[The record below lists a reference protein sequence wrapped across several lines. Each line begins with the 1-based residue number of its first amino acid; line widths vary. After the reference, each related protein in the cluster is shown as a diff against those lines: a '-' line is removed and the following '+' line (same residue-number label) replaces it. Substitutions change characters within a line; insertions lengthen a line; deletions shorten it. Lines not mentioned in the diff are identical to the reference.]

1 MAKFCG
7 KCGAKLDEATGLCPN
22 CDADKLNERS
32 EKPES
37 VETPKPK
44 QDMVSESEKPL
55 SKKEAK
61 KKRKADKKAKKK
73 EKRAQWSIIKKTRR
87 FLLKLLLTVLLLA
100 ILAVGVTGILTY
112 LGLVDIPII
121 SETINNF
128 VSDTYSAD
136 VEKDIPETDTDGFI
150 YYHSS
155 EENIVEDA
163 DTGITFVNNE
173 LLITLTSA
181 NYEYQLEEYLQT
193 IGGQIVGE
201 ITELAEY
208 QILLND
214 VYSYPDIETLVK
226 NIEQFD
232 WVASASPNYTI
243 KMDVSYTPNDKKWK
257 NKWEDVPDGDNW
269 GMEAIDAPGAWE
281 YRNQLQNVNIGI
293 LDDMFDTKH
302 EDLNFAEIPL
312 GSALT
317 LSAIEDGNLEWSS
330 HGTHTSGT
338 IAAVFDNNQGVTGV
352 STNVN
357 LYGVSASGLSTAG
370 YYSSQAWN
378 IAFYYLIAEKNCS
391 VINISMGYDQL
402 TFEASRKEAAATEVL
417 NLMSQ
422 EIERFLKILID
433 RNYQF
438 VICKSSGNQ
447 NESNGNYQYFKKDSD
462 DESTAW
468 SYYSYNDYIQ
478 FLNGDKSNEAVFAR
492 YKDRRKEIEARL
504 ESGNVDAKY
513 DILGAIND
521 PDVSNRIIIVGAAEN
536 LGTHKEGGFFGIGGT
551 KIHDGYTVAAFSQ
564 CGKRVDV
571 IAPGVD
577 IYSTIKN
584 GYGKMSGTSMAAP
597 HVAGVVGLLF
607 SANPSIEADN
617 VKEIISTSAV
627 GNYGHDGYGLINA
640 KNAVE
645 AALNYDPDE
654 EVPATGGTFNQS
666 DLPAGA
672 VEFNGHYYYVYG
684 IDTITDWNMAQ
695 EYCEEQGG
703 YLATITSPE
712 EDAFLYSYIIDAGY
726 SSVMFGLTDQEQT
739 DDWHWVTGEEFS
751 YQNWRS
757 GEPNYQGGYEHYG
770 MYYERNTDGTWNDG
784 SGKGGPFLC
793 EWGEYQAVESATG
806 IWEEL
811 IKSGKYTEYTKD
823 WDQLNQM
830 GISVMPTEYAIL
842 DIDGDGWEELILSGH
857 QENLSEFGYYS
868 VLACNKESKEITV
881 IPIESPAQ
889 VLSGP
894 VGQNF
899 QGLQYSS
906 QYHALMYTELNNGS
920 MFGGYNFMVL
930 DNNEIKPAFSVEFQC
945 DSDANIRSYSMKEDG
960 NSTAI
965 SEEEYDQYMEES
977 KPIEFKPIPEPE
989 PVRTTS
995 DERDIVL
1002 VLDTSGSMSGTPME
1016 ETKKAATNFVNT
1028 ILEEDASIGIV
1039 AYEDSAERL
1048 SDFSVDKNHL
1058 TGIVADISSGGGTN
1072 IESGLA
1078 EAKSMLDSSNAKKKI
1093 IVLMSDGEPNE
1104 GKEGEEL
1111 IAYADELKSDDILIY
1126 TLGFFEN
1133 MGGSKSS
1140 AQYLMEHL
1148 ASDGCHYEVAS
1159 ADDLVFFFEDMADQ
1173 INGQKYIYIRIAC
1186 PVDVTVTYNGETLCS
1201 AEDALNVRTNFG
1213 TLTFEDSEN
1222 EISVNEDDRIKVLRL
1237 KEGADYD
1244 VQIVGTG
1251 RGLMDYTIGFMDE
1264 NGDYSDFRR
1273 FEDIKITKQTVIDTV
1288 AAVSDESVLNIDEDG
1303 DGKYDLKLR
1312 AEENGYGEEIKT
1324 PVWIYVGIGGGMV
1337 LLLIVV
1343 LVMVKIRKGK
1353 KKGMVKS

>member
-1 MAKFCG
+1 MANYCG
-7 KCGAKLDEATGLCPN
+7 KCGSKLDEATGLCPN
-22 CDADKLNERS
+22 CDAAKIKQHYDKTTED
-32 EKPES
+32 K
-37 VETPKPK
+37 TP
-44 QDMVSESEKPL
+44 VH
-55 SKKEAK
+55 KEDKIDKRTK
-61 KKRKADKKAKKK
+61 KKALKARKNAVKR
-73 EKRAQWSIIKKTRR
+73 EKRANWSTGKKVRR
-87 FLLKLLLTVLLLA
+87 FFLKLILTVIFFVVLVA
-100 ILAVGVTGILTY
+100 GITG
-112 LGLVDIPII
+112 GLVYFDVVDIPIV

-128 VSDTYSAD
+128 VSNTYSAD
-136 VEKDIPETDTDGFI
+136 VEKDIPETDTNGFV

-155 EENIVEDA
+155 EENIVEDT

-193 IGGQIVGE
+193 IRGQIVGE

-312 GSALT
+312 GNALT

-378 IAFYYLIAEKNCS
+378 IALYYLIAEKKCS

-564 CGKRVDV
+564 CGERVDV

-577 IYSTIKN
+577 VYSTIKN

-597 HVAGVVGLLF
+597 HVTGVVGLLF
-607 SANPSIEADN
+607 SANPNIEADN
-617 VKEIISTSAV
+617 VKEIISASAV
-627 GNYGHDGYGLINA
+627 GNYGDEGYGLINA
-640 KNAVE
+640 KNTVE
-645 AALNYDPDE
+645 AALNYVPDE
-654 EVPATGGTFNQS
+654 EVPAIGGTFNQS
-666 DLPAGA
+666 DLPAGV
-672 VEFNGHYYYVYG
+672 VEFNDHYYYVYD

-695 EYCEEQGG
+695 EYCEAQGG

-712 EDAFLYSYIIDAGY
+712 EDAFLYSYITDAGY
-726 SSVMFGLTDQEQT
+726 SSVMFGLTDQEQM
-739 DDWHWVTGEEFS
+739 DDWRWVTGEELS
-751 YQNWRS
+751 YQNWHP
-757 GEPNYQGGYEHYG
+757 GEPNHQGGYEHYG
-770 MYYERNTDGTWNDG
+770 MYYSKNTDGTWNDG
-784 SGKGGPFLC
+784 SGRGGPFLC
-793 EWGEYQAVESATG
+793 EWGEYNVTTPPSENYHETNTAFGKYLAAAAKTTETGSWSEQLTLEADMSIAYEGGRTKTKVTLTADSDVSNYAEDDLSQIEITSLANMKVMGQTYAWSTEYYDGVAHYEYTEPFQRSESLEIPPDFFDFEASIPEEAILTEEVSGNQIRFIVSGEEMTETG
-806 IWEEL
+806 IAAVQQM
-811 IKSGKYTEYTKD
+811 SGVNNLECEDVEVIAT
-823 WDQLNQM
+823 LN
-830 GISVMPTEYAIL
+830 
-842 DIDGDGWEELILSGH
+842 D
-857 QENLSEFGYYS
+857 
-868 VLACNKESKEITV
+868 
-881 IPIESPAQ
+881 
-889 VLSGP
+889 
-894 VGQNF
+894 
-899 QGLQYSS
+899 
-906 QYHALMYTELNNGS
+906 
-920 MFGGYNFMVL
+920 
-930 DNNEIKPAFSVEFQC
+930 
-945 DSDANIRSYSMKEDG
+945 
-960 NSTAI
+960 
-965 SEEEYDQYMEES
+965 
-977 KPIEFKPIPEPE
+977 
-989 PVRTTS
+989 
-995 DERDIVL
+995 
-1002 VLDTSGSMSGTPME
+1002 SGSINQIVM
-1016 ETKKAATNFVNT
+1016 NF
-1028 ILEEDASIGIV
+1028 DASV
-1039 AYEDSAERL
+1039 
-1048 SDFSVDKNHL
+1048 
-1058 TGIVADISSGGGTN
+1058 
-1072 IESGLA
+1072 
-1078 EAKSMLDSSNAKKKI
+1078 
-1093 IVLMSDGEPNE
+1093 
-1104 GKEGEEL
+1104 
-1111 IAYADELKSDDILIY
+1111 
-1126 TLGFFEN
+1126 
-1133 MGGSKSS
+1133 
-1140 AQYLMEHL
+1140 
-1148 ASDGCHYEVAS
+1148 
-1159 ADDLVFFFEDMADQ
+1159 
-1173 INGQKYIYIRIAC
+1173 KYQGYDA
-1186 PVDVTVTYNGETLCS
+1186 DVTYKIQY
-1201 AEDALNVRTNFG
+1201 
-1213 TLTFEDSEN
+1213 TFN
-1222 EISVNEDDRIKVLRL
+1222 
-1237 KEGADYD
+1237 
-1244 VQIVGTG
+1244 
-1251 RGLMDYTIGFMDE
+1251 
-1264 NGDYSDFRR
+1264 
-1273 FEDIKITKQTVIDTV
+1273 
-1288 AAVSDESVLNIDEDG
+1288 
-1303 DGKYDLKLR
+1303 
-1312 AEENGYGEEIKT
+1312 
-1324 PVWIYVGIGGGMV
+1324 
-1337 LLLIVV
+1337 
-1343 LVMVKIRKGK
+1343 
-1353 KKGMVKS
+1353 